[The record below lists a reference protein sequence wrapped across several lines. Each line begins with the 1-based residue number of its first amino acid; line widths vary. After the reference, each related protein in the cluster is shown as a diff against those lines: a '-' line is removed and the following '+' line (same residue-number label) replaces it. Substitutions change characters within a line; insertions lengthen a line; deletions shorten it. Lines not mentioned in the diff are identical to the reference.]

1 MSSLMF
7 LIIPKEVI
15 IFYKTFENV
24 GGSTHPAGDS
34 FGKKLC
40 IR

>member
-1 MSSLMF
+1 MSALMV
-7 LIIPKEVI
+7 LIIPREVI
-15 IFYKTFENV
+15 NFYKTFVNV